1 MVVQS
6 ASYPH
11 QNLGAISVL
20 FTPKAGVN
28 KHFIINNHYYNKF
41 DRNVGCGGKAPL
53 DKCDAGLSAA
63 N

>member
-1 MVVQS
+1 MLLMAAVENFS
-6 ASYPH
+6 
-11 QNLGAISVL
+11 N
-20 FTPKAGVN
+20 
-28 KHFIINNHYYNKF
+28 NNHYYNKF